1 MSTEPLENI
10 EELARRAVACKRWRW
25 MPGMAAW
32 TVDAAS
38 GEVYSEG
45 VRIVSQPWKAEGQSE
60 RVRVVVDLPL
70 LVPSLGTAFTS
81 TLLPD
86 LTDPATLGCLL
97 ALVREAWGNEASVSL
112 NISSF
117 WAVGGAKIQKGKSA
131 GHTIN
136 LGIWKLTEVEAL
148 VAALEVAP

>member
-1 MSTEPLENI
+1 MTTEQLEDI
-10 EELARRAVACKRWRW
+10 KELGRRAVACPRWRW
-25 MPGMAAW
+25 MPGMLG
-32 TVDAAS
+32 VH
-38 GEVYSEG
+38 EVYRYGRDDDGYVIGYYDNQWYLSEC
-45 VRIVSQPWKAEGQSE
+45 VSG
-60 RVRVVVDLPL
+60 
-70 LVPSLGTAFTS
+70 S
-81 TLLPD
+81 TPD

-97 ALVREAWGNEASVSL
+97 ALVREAWGPEASVSV

-117 WAVGGAKIQKGKSA
+117 WAVGGARIQKGKSA

>member
-1 MSTEPLENI
+1 
-10 EELARRAVACKRWRW
+10 
-25 MPGMAAW
+25 MPGMLSAKGLRVHRRDDDGYVVGYYANH
-32 TVDAAS
+32 
-38 GEVYSEG
+38 EY
-45 VRIVSQPWKAEGQSE
+45 IAEC
-60 RVRVVVDLPL
+60 VA
-70 LVPSLGTAFTS
+70 GT
-81 TLLPD
+81 LPD
-86 LTDPATLGCLL
+86 LSDPATLGCLL
-97 ALVREAWGNEASVSL
+97 ALVRKAWGDEASVSL

>member
-1 MSTEPLENI
+1 MSTEPLENL
-10 EELARRAVACKRWRW
+10 EELARRAVACPRWRW
-25 MPGMAAW
+25 MPGMRYR
-32 TVDAAS
+32 VGLLAS
-38 GEVYSEG
+38 RLSD
-45 VRIVSQPWKAEGQSE
+45 SQCKGK
-60 RVRVVVDLPL
+60 LPL
-70 LVPSLGTAFTS
+70 VAEAR
-81 TLLPD
+81 PD
-86 LTDPATLGCLL
+86 LSDPATRGCLL
-97 ALVREAWGNEASVSL
+97 ELVREAWGNEASVSL

>member
-1 MSTEPLENI
+1 MTKPLENL

-25 MPGMAAW
+25 MPGMRYQVGG
-32 TVDAAS
+32 TVGRLTD
-38 GEVYSEG
+38 
-45 VRIVSQPWKAEGQSE
+45 SQCKGK
-60 RVRVVVDLPL
+60 LPL
-70 LVPSLGTAFTS
+70 VAETR
-81 TLLPD
+81 PD

-117 WAVGGAKIQKGKSA
+117 WAVGGAKIQKGQSA

-148 VAALEVAP
+148 VAALEAAP